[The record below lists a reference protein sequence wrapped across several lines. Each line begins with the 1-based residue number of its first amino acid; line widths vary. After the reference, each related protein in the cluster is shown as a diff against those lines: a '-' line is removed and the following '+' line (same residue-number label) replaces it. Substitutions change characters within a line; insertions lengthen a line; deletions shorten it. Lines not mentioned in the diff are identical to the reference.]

1 MLQSSSWREDRLQ
14 VSRNET
20 VVRGLYIT
28 KLTSARV
35 IFTIKDHLNRLVAQ
49 AVTNPT
55 IITDDHKANQTNKTG
70 SDVANHGFPEVPGY
84 SGGDFPQA
92 ASGSQALPPFSR
104 NSFSTPNLQSLQHS
118 HPFQAHTRDRNS
130 GHFSNT
136 SQTSL
141 GQPAS
146 RPSSRPASPSGLSGS
161 QNKRRKGS
169 GSGSYRVRPELT
181 MTRINPSRSANRPAP
196 LGGPPT
202 GPSFEAGFNVHPPFS
217 PNYAP
222 PAHGFSSPQLPAQ
235 TSSTSPTPH
244 AFQPS
249 FYQTPQR
256 TNNLP
261 QSQGNYSAPTSAW
274 QSQHASPESSPDSP
288 SHPLS
293 QTQPQ
298 FGMANQMNSIAHP
311 NAYPVV
317 RRVIPNHGHITGGIE
332 VSCLVQNYRPG
343 LQIHF
348 GQQPA
353 LISQVWGG
361 GTIICIL
368 PAAARPG
375 DVEVTVQNITTHG
388 IATPP
393 SSPVTFTY
401 VDQNHD
407 EMMRYV
413 VQMMNQQFG
422 GQPGLPPQTNG
433 NIPPSFGQ
441 QHMGG
446 NHPGPGHS
454 QNQIQ
459 SRTAINSS
467 IGGNDLENFA
477 LRCLELVDLDEN
489 PNIVNLNTRG
499 VNGQSILHASVSSGY
514 YRLLAG
520 LLARGAHADLR
531 DNNGMTPMH
540 LASMYGRVQMIRKL
554 RSAGADPT
562 IRSLNGTRPADIAAS
577 PQVQKTVEDL
587 GYHSRSKSIDATPI
601 KQLSRANST
610 RSITSY
616 HASDWHTSPPA
627 NVERFANGGDL
638 EMVRKDACGPQ
649 SQVRNENWPR
659 SRRASISRTLD
670 CVGANAEDRLNDDAA
685 AFAASPAMSAWRDQI
700 SAQIMQLQQSVHRAL
715 PPIPNL
721 PDYQAYPVM
730 RRIGNLVPQRGIGN
744 RSDSGQNVA
753 TKVKAPDYHWW
764 ELITGPA
771 SSPPAYD
778 EIFPDQKQ
786 QGLEQ
791 NNPSARIAAQ
801 SFVLD
806 KTCQTVFDKAES
818 STTIGTVNIGPNG
831 LTKQQQQQIR
841 NAHAM
846 KVKKLRS
853 DRKLFFIWVSGIHIC
868 QDNGICTD
876 NV

>member
-1 MLQSSSWREDRLQ
+1 M
-14 VSRNET
+14 
-20 VVRGLYIT
+20 
-28 KLTSARV
+28 
-35 IFTIKDHLNRLVAQ
+35 
-49 AVTNPT
+49 
-55 IITDDHKANQTNKTG
+55 
-70 SDVANHGFPEVPGY
+70 
-84 SGGDFPQA
+84 
-92 ASGSQALPPFSR
+92 
-104 NSFSTPNLQSLQHS
+104 
-118 HPFQAHTRDRNS
+118 
-130 GHFSNT
+130 
-136 SQTSL
+136 
-141 GQPAS
+141 
-146 RPSSRPASPSGLSGS
+146 
-161 QNKRRKGS
+161 
-169 GSGSYRVRPELT
+169 
-181 MTRINPSRSANRPAP
+181 
-196 LGGPPT
+196 
-202 GPSFEAGFNVHPPFS
+202 HPPFS
-217 PNYAP
+217 PNYPP
-222 PAHGFSSPQLPAQ
+222 PAHPFSSPQPPAQ
-235 TSSTSPTPH
+235 TSSTSPTAH

-249 FYQTPQR
+249 FYQPSQR

-298 FGMANQMNSIAHP
+298 FAMASQMNNIAHP

-361 GTIICIL
+361 GTVICIL
-368 PAAARPG
+368 PASARPG

-407 EMMRYV
+407 DMMRYV

-422 GQPGLPPQTNG
+422 GQTGLPPQTNG
-433 NIPPSFGQ
+433 HMPPSFGQ

-446 NHPGPGHS
+446 THPGPGHS

-459 SRTAINSS
+459 GRTAISNSIS
-467 IGGNDLENFA
+467 GNDLENFA

-489 PNIVNLNTRG
+489 PNIVNLNTRAT
-499 VNGQSILHASVSSGY
+499 NGQSILHASVSSGY

-577 PQVQKTVEDL
+577 PEVQKTVEDL

-627 NVERFANGGDL
+627 NLERFANGGDL
-638 EMVRKDACGPQ
+638 DMVENDACGPQ
-649 SQVRNENWPR
+649 SQVRGENWPR
-659 SRRASISRTLD
+659 SRRASICRTLD
-670 CVGANAEDRLNDDAA
+670 CVGANAEDRLNNDAA

-730 RRIGNLVPQRGIGN
+730 RRISNLVPQRGLGN
-744 RSDSGQNVA
+744 RSDNGQNVA

-786 QGLEQ
+786 QILEPK
-791 NNPSARIAAQ
+791 NPSARIAAQ
-801 SFVLD
+801 DFVLD
-806 KTCQTVFDKAES
+806 KTCQTLFDKAES
-818 STTIGTVNIGPNG
+818 STMIGTVNIGPNG

-841 NAHAM
+841 NAHAR

-853 DRKLFFIWVSGIHIC
+853 DRKLFFIWVGGLHPC
-868 QDNGICTD
+868 
-876 NV
+876 